1 MADIILK
8 QPNPA
13 HERMWA
19 SLKQALIT
27 ATTDDKLS
35 EREALAVVGKF
46 VGMMLAV
53 QNQRRGRDAIMAE
66 FIENVELGNKEFI
79 ETIFGNT
86 GRKQ

>member
-1 MADIILK
+1 MK

-27 ATTDDKLS
+27 ATTDDGLS
-35 EREALAVVGKF
+35 ERESLAVVGKF
-46 VGMMLAV
+46 VGMMLAI
-53 QNQRRGRDAIMAE
+53 QDQRRGRDVIMAE

-79 ETIFGNT
+79 DMIF
-86 GRKQ
+86 KDAKS